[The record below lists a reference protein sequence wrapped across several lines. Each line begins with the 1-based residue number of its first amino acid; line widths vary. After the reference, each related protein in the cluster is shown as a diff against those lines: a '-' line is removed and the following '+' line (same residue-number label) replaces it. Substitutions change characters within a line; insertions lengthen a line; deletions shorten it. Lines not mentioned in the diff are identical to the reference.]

1 LPISA
6 SDLRVRAA
14 EGRSL
19 RYRVPP
25 AVAAYIAERGL
36 YGARG

>member
-1 LPISA
+1 L
-6 SDLRVRAA
+6 RAA

-25 AVAAYIAERGL
+25 AVAAYMVAHRL
-36 YGARG
+36 YGSRG